1 MLRAPWRNV
10 FGPPLAVMGTAALLS
25 LAAAQLATAAA
36 FAPRL
41 AATAQDAS
49 DCSSIP
55 GVAARAV
62 GRRSGGVP
70 PVVQQ
75 KLDALGQFAGRNVI
89 VSGVGRSLSISLPAE
104 SFVGA
109 PAGDAV
115 VYTSAIGGR
124 SEVHV
129 IDLAVGCDV
138 ILARPPGI
146 VRSAL
151 LDPSGAAVYVHSVS
165 NPARQDAGVSR
176 YALDGSAVQL
186 VVPPLPDDPRFGVT
200 FGTQLG
206 WSFDGGAL
214 FVQSCG
220 ADSCRTRLMDVASGG
235 VSTYD
240 GLGQSSIIGV
250 TPAHVVTYGD
260 CAGLPCSVVSIDR
273 ATHAATTLADEA
285 WSASLAAGGDGSAI
299 VRIETTAGIV
309 EVTQ

>member
-1 MLRAPWRNV
+1 MLHAPWRNV
-10 FGPPLAVMGTAALLS
+10 FGPPLVVMGTAALLS

-36 FAPRL
+36 FAPQL
-41 AATAQDAS
+41 AAIAPDAS
-49 DCSSIP
+49 DCSSVP
-55 GVAARAV
+55 GVAVRAV

-89 VSGVGRSLSISLPAE
+89 VRGAGRSLSISLPAE

-115 VYTSAIGGR
+115 VYTSAVGGR

-129 IDLAVGCDV
+129 IDLAAGCDV
-138 ILARPPGI
+138 IVARPPGI

-165 NPARQDAGVSR
+165 NPSRQDAGVSR
-176 YALDGSAVQL
+176 FALDGSAVQL

-206 WSFDGGAL
+206 WSVDGATL
-214 FVQSCG
+214 FVQSCDV
-220 ADSCRTRLMDVASGG
+220 DSCRTRLMDVASGAIW
-235 VSTYD
+235 TYD
-240 GLGQSSIIGV
+240 GLGQGSIVGV
-250 TPAHVVTYGD
+250 SPAHVVAFGD
-260 CAGLPCSVVSIDR
+260 CTGLPCSVISVDR
-273 ATHAATTLADEA
+273 ATHASTTLADAA
-285 WSASLAAGGDGSAI
+285 WSASLAAGGDRSAI
-299 VRIETTAGIV
+299 VRIETAAGIV
-309 EVTQ
+309 EVNQ